1 MTRQNVHK
9 NEVTNLGSFCRYT
22 FSKGNYNVARTKERR
37 SIDQDLRPNARIT
50 TFKGDDIMLMSGI
63 FGENLFDDF
72 WGFPTHELANI
83 DKKLY
88 GKNAQH
94 MMKTDVHETDTDYEL
109 EMDLP
114 GFKKDQINVKLEDG
128 YMTIS
133 ASKGHDTEKKDR
145 HGKII
150 RQERYSGAMQ
160 RSFYVGDQVKVE
172 DVKAKF
178 EDGVL
183 RLCIPKRELKPLE
196 GNNTI
201 AIEG

>member
-1 MTRQNVHK
+1 
-9 NEVTNLGSFCRYT
+9 
-22 FSKGNYNVARTKERR
+22 
-37 SIDQDLRPNARIT
+37 
-50 TFKGDDIMLMSGI
+50 MLMSGI

-94 MMKTDVHETDTDYEL
+94 MMKTDVHETDETYEL

-114 GFKKDQINVKLEDG
+114 GFKKDQINVKLEEG

-133 ASKGHDTEKKDR
+133 ASKGHDTEKKDK

-172 DVKAKF
+172 DVKAKY

-196 GNNTI
+196 GGNTI

>member
-1 MTRQNVHK
+1 
-9 NEVTNLGSFCRYT
+9 
-22 FSKGNYNVARTKERR
+22 
-37 SIDQDLRPNARIT
+37 
-50 TFKGDDIMLMSGI
+50 MLMSDF

-72 WGFPTHELANI
+72 WGFPTRELANI
-83 DKKLY
+83 DKHLY
-88 GKNAQH
+88 GKNARH
-94 MMKTDVHETDTDYEL
+94 MMKTDVRETDENYEL

-114 GFKKDQINVKLEDG
+114 GFKKDQLGIKLEDG
-128 YMTIS
+128 YLTIS
-133 ASKGHDTEKKDR
+133 AAKGHDEEKKDR
-145 HGKII
+145 HGKVI

-160 RSFYVGDQVKVE
+160 RSFYVGNAVKVE

-183 RLCIPKRELKPLE
+183 KLDIPKKELGALP

>member
-1 MTRQNVHK
+1 
-9 NEVTNLGSFCRYT
+9 
-22 FSKGNYNVARTKERR
+22 
-37 SIDQDLRPNARIT
+37 
-50 TFKGDDIMLMSGI
+50 MLMSGL

-72 WGFPTHELANI
+72 WGFPSHELANI
-83 DKKLY
+83 DKRLY
-88 GKNAQH
+88 GKNSDRL
-94 MMKTDVHETDTDYEL
+94 MKTDVQETETDYEL
-109 EMDLP
+109 EIDLP
-114 GFKKDQINVKLEDG
+114 GFKKDQINVKLDDG

-133 ASKGHDTEKKDR
+133 AAKGHDVDKKDR

-160 RSFYVGDQVKVE
+160 RSFYVGEAVKAE

-183 RLCIPKRELKPLE
+183 KLFIPKKELKELP

>member
-1 MTRQNVHK
+1 
-9 NEVTNLGSFCRYT
+9 
-22 FSKGNYNVARTKERR
+22 
-37 SIDQDLRPNARIT
+37 
-50 TFKGDDIMLMSGI
+50 MLMSGL
-63 FGENLFDDF
+63 FGEDLFDEF
-72 WGFPTHELANI
+72 WGFPSHELANI
-83 DKKLY
+83 DKRLY
-88 GKNAQH
+88 GKNARNL
-94 MMKTDVHETDTDYEL
+94 MKTDVHETETDYEM

-114 GFKKDQINVKLEDG
+114 GFKKDQISVKLENG

-133 ASKGHDTEKKDR
+133 ASKDHDTEKKDH

-160 RSFYVGDQVKVE
+160 RSFYVGDNVKTE

-183 RLCIPKRELKPLE
+183 KLCIPKKELQTLPA
-196 GNNTI
+196 NNTI

>member
-1 MTRQNVHK
+1 
-9 NEVTNLGSFCRYT
+9 
-22 FSKGNYNVARTKERR
+22 
-37 SIDQDLRPNARIT
+37 
-50 TFKGDDIMLMSGI
+50 MLMSDF

-83 DKKLY
+83 DKHLY
-88 GKNAQH
+88 GKNARH
-94 MMKTDVHETDTDYEL
+94 MMKTDVRETDENYEL

-114 GFKKDQINVKLEDG
+114 GFKKDQLGIKLEDG
-128 YMTIS
+128 YLTIS
-133 ASKGHDTEKKDR
+133 AAKGHDQEKKDR
-145 HGKII
+145 HGKVI

-160 RSFYVGDQVKVE
+160 RSFYVGNAVKVE

-183 RLCIPKRELKPLE
+183 KLDIPKKELGALP

>member
-1 MTRQNVHK
+1 
-9 NEVTNLGSFCRYT
+9 
-22 FSKGNYNVARTKERR
+22 
-37 SIDQDLRPNARIT
+37 
-50 TFKGDDIMLMSGI
+50 MLMSGL
-63 FGENLFDDF
+63 FGEDLFDEF

-83 DKKLY
+83 DKHLY
-88 GKNAQH
+88 GKNARNL
-94 MMKTDVHETDTDYEL
+94 MRTDVHETDTDYE
-109 EMDLP
+109 MDVDLP

-133 ASKGHDTEKKDR
+133 ASKDHDNEKKDR

-150 RQERYSGAMQ
+150 RQERYAGSMQ
-160 RSFYVGDQVKVE
+160 RSFYVGDAVKVE

-183 RLCIPKRELKPLE
+183 KLCIPKKELQALPPA
-196 GNNTI
+196 NNTI

>member
-1 MTRQNVHK
+1 
-9 NEVTNLGSFCRYT
+9 
-22 FSKGNYNVARTKERR
+22 
-37 SIDQDLRPNARIT
+37 
-50 TFKGDDIMLMSGI
+50 MLMSGL
-63 FGENLFDDF
+63 FGEDLFDDF

-83 DKKLY
+83 DKHLY
-88 GKNAQH
+88 GKNART
-94 MMKTDVHETDTDYEL
+94 MMATDVNETETDYEL
-109 EMDLP
+109 EMNLP

-133 ASKGHDTEKKDR
+133 ASKGHDQEKKDK

-150 RQERYSGAMQ
+150 RQERYAGSMQ
-160 RSFYVGDQVKVE
+160 RSFYVGEGVKTE

-183 RLCIPKRELKPLE
+183 KLSIPKKELKELP